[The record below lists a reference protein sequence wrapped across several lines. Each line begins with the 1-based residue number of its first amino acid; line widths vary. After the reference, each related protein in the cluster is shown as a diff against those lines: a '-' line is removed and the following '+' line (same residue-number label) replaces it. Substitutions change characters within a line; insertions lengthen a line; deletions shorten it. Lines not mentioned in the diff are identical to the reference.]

1 MKNND
6 FSSGPV
12 WKCIVS
18 QAIPLTI
25 AQLVQLLYNVV
36 DRIYLGHLEEGNSL
50 ALTGVGL
57 TFPVVTLIMAF
68 TALFGNGGVPL
79 FSMERGG
86 GDEEKAGKILGNSF
100 GLLLVSAVILTAL
113 GYLFSRPVLFAFGAS
128 EESIV
133 YAGEYL
139 NIYLAGTLFSMVATG
154 MNGYI
159 NAQGFPKIG
168 MLSVLIG
175 AVINIVLDPI
185 LIFAL
190 DMGVSGAAL
199 ATVISQAVSAAWVL
213 RFLFGR
219 KAVVPLQVQ
228 NIKIRKDIT
237 AEIAKLGTSNF
248 IMQGTTCA
256 VQVVCNKTLQTY
268 GGDIYVGI
276 MTVANSVRE
285 IFSLPV
291 FGIVNGAQPV
301 ISFNYGAKAY
311 KRTRAGIRF
320 NALIGIC
327 YTALA
332 WILVLLFPGF
342 WFGIFSDDVQMMSA
356 GIGMLKIY
364 FFGFVFMAL
373 QFAGQSTFQA
383 VGDAKHAIF
392 FSLLRKAFIVV
403 PLTILLPMAGLG
415 VKGVFLAEP
424 ISNVIGGTACFSTML
439 MTVYKKLKKSI
450 EKNAGYEVMP
460 EAAEQAVNR
469 IQQMEGYLDELTGIM
484 QYSPNRL
491 FEDIDF
497 QKKLKALTDYYEN
510 GQWLKD
516 FERDEKGELPK
527 DLKRGVLSEDAV
539 YNLLFEIEQYR
550 SAAEKHPD

>member
-1 MKNND
+1 MSIFPGDRITMKNND

-159 NAQGFPKIG
+159 NAQGFPKVG
-168 MLSVLIG
+168 MFSTMIG
-175 AVINIVLDPI
+175 AVINIILDPVF
-185 LIFAL
+185 IFGL

-199 ATVISQAVSAAWVL
+199 ATIISQACSAIWVL
-213 RFLFGR
+213 RFLTG
-219 KAVVPLQVQ
+219 KNAIVPLKLR
-228 NIKIRKDIT
+228 NIKIQKDISLD
-237 AEIAKLGTSNF
+237 IFKLGTANF
-248 IMQGTTCA
+248 IMQGTNCL
-256 VQVVCNKTLQTY
+256 VQIVCNSTLQGY

-285 IFSLPV
+285 IFMLPIS
-291 FGIVNGAQPV
+291 GLISGAQPV
-301 ISFNYGAKAY
+301 ISFNYGAKEY
-311 KRTRAGIRF
+311 KRVKDGIRF
-320 NALIGIC
+320 NTFIGAT
-327 YTALA
+327 YTMFA
-332 WILVLLFPGF
+332 WLLVIVFPRF
-342 WFGIFSDDVQMMSA
+342 WFSVFSDDLQMIDI
-356 GIGMLKIY
+356 GIGALKIY
-364 FFGFVFMAL
+364 FFGFVFMAF

-383 VGDAKHAIF
+383 LGDAKHAIF

-403 PLTILLPMAGLG
+403 PLTMLLPAVGFG
-415 VKGVFLAEP
+415 VNGVFLAEP
-424 ISNVIGGTACFSTML
+424 ISNVIGGLASYITMR
-439 MTVYKKLKKSI
+439 MTIYKTLEES
-450 EKNAGYEVMP
+450 
-460 EAAEQAVNR
+460 
-469 IQQMEGYLDELTGIM
+469 
-484 QYSPNRL
+484 
-491 FEDIDF
+491 
-497 QKKLKALTDYYEN
+497 
-510 GQWLKD
+510 
-516 FERDEKGELPK
+516 
-527 DLKRGVLSEDAV
+527 
-539 YNLLFEIEQYR
+539 
-550 SAAEKHPD
+550 